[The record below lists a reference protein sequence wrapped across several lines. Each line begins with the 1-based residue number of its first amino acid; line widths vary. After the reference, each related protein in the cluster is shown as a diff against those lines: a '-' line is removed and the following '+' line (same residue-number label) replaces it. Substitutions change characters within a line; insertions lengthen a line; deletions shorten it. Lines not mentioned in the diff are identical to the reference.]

1 MLRRT
6 DVCNSEATMTK
17 IDEQQ
22 STLGQPLQN
31 ETQARR
37 CLKGK
42 VGHGGG
48 VGRSNG
54 RRDTASIGQRLAI
67 EELARQRSTI
77 AIAALTNI
85 IRTGKSEAAKVAA
98 AVAILDRA
106 YGRPYQRSEPPAAE
120 SPEIN
125 FARSAADPR
134 IIEMLRRYASGQKRL
149 IEVTPRPQSGKTPS
163 DSP

>member
-1 MLRRT
+1 
-6 DVCNSEATMTK
+6 MTK

-37 CLKGK
+37 CLGGK
-42 VGHGGG
+42 VGHGGTRKG
-48 VGRSNG
+48 SGPLRG
-54 RRDTASIGQRLAI
+54 WRDTGSTGQRLAI

-134 IIEMLRRYASGQKRL
+134 IIEMLSRYASGQKRL
-149 IEVTPRPQSGKTPS
+149 IEVPTN
-163 DSP
+163 